1 MITLWLAATA
11 AVSVDA
17 YYNYY
22 DAWPT
27 YYNYYDAS
35 PTYDYDDPLFAC
47 SLTGCPSPER

>member
-11 AVSVDA
+11 AVTVDA
-17 YYNYY
+17 YYYY
-22 DAWPT
+22 DADT
-27 YYNYYDAS
+27 S